1 MINLFYPYPRFD
13 ECCFYPISNEFYPYF
28 MKNEFTHILRSTSF
42 TRSLGNT
49 NPIVCLLLYPT
60 YCIPSIFTVKLCWHN
75 ETSVYDS
82 ISPRIAFFQ
91 SARSGPDWPQWIN
104 LFDWLDCRPELLEK
118 VLKTV
123 ADQKPSSRGRP
134 RIWWGRVRTLR
145 QHSTRPS
152 VESGRGYRKLQRAA

>member
-42 TRSLGNT
+42 TRSLGYT

-82 ISPRIAFFQ
+82 ISPRIVFFQ
-91 SARSGPDWPQWIN
+91 SARSGPDCPRWIN
-104 LFDWLDCRPELLEK
+104 CFDWHDCRPEAPPVVPVWSELTCW
-118 VLKTV
+118 KTV
-123 ADQKPSSRGRP
+123 VPWSSWSSEDLVRVGCLHSVDTTHDP
-134 RIWWGRVRTLR
+134 R
-145 QHSTRPS
+145 
-152 VESGRGYRKLQRAA
+152 